1 MWIRRREY
9 NVNQKPSYLK
19 PALIGGLVTGFL
31 SWVPIISAGNCLCCM
46 WVIVGGVLA
55 AYFLS
60 EQQQRRISSG
70 DGALAGLL
78 SGVFGALIE
87 GLLHLISFP
96 IFGMRM
102 LMSQIERARSMPG
115 MSPEVQRFLENI
127 EAGHIGGIIALI
139 AILAFLA
146 GVIIFAIFGTLGG
159 LLGAAMFGQKQQRLQ
174 PPPAVPPAPPTGQ

>member
-1 MWIRRREY
+1 M
-9 NVNQKPSYLK
+9 NQKPQFLK

-31 SWVPIISAGNCLCCM
+31 SWVPIINWGNCLCCM

-55 AYFLS
+55 AYFLA

-87 GLLHLISFP
+87 GVLHLMSFS

-102 LMSQIERARSMPG
+102 MRSQIEHARSLRGIP
-115 MSPEVQRFLENI
+115 PEVQRILENI
-127 EAGHIGGIIALI
+127 EAGHIGGFIAMLMV
-139 AILAFLA
+139 LVFLA
-146 GVIIFAIFGTLGG
+146 GLIITAIFGALGG
-159 LLGAAMFGQKQQRLQ
+159 LLGASIFGQKQQRLQ
-174 PPPAVPPAPPTGQ
+174 PPPPVAPAPVS